1 MLAFINGFFDDDSR
15 LNFPIHSLAV
25 NRGYAA
31 YEFFEVLSGKPL
43 FIETHLARF
52 RNTLQLM
59 RLTTAFTDKLDDLI
73 KDLLAKNQIK
83 NAYIKILAL
92 PQQSSG
98 SEIQAGLYIFPVH
111 FPAFPQ
117 AVYTHGTHLLMKEY
131 QRFLPEAKSTDYLA
145 SEYYKHEMD
154 QLNAVDVLYYSD
166 NLLRETSRGNIFL
179 VIDGVVFTPASNML
193 SGVTRSIVI
202 KLIQEMNLPLKITD
216 VPVAVLSRAQ
226 EVFITS
232 TTKRVMPIV
241 SINGNPVGTGIPGT
255 LTTHLIK
262 QFLAC
267 RNAFV
272 EPGISFS

>member
-15 LNFPIHSLAV
+15 LNFPVHSLAV

-43 FIETHLARF
+43 FIERHLARF
-52 RNTLQLM
+52 RNTLLLM
-59 RLTTAFTDKLDDLI
+59 RLTTAFTDQLEDLI
-73 KDLLAKNQIK
+73 EDLLAKNQIK
-83 NAYIKILAL
+83 NAFIKILAL
-92 PQQSSG
+92 PQQSAG
-98 SEIQAGLYIFPVH
+98 SEIQAGLFIFSVN
-111 FPAFPQ
+111 FPAFPESAYMQ
-117 AVYTHGTHLLMKEY
+117 GMRLLMKEY

-166 NLLRETSRGNIFL
+166 NLLHETSRGNIFL
-179 VIDGVVFTPASNML
+179 VIDGVFYTPASNIL

-202 KLIQEMNLPLKITD
+202 ELIQEMNLTLNIAD
-216 VPVAVLSRAQ
+216 VSVTLLSRAQ

-241 SINGNPVGTGIPGT
+241 SINGNPVGTGIPGI
-255 LTTHLIK
+255 LTTRLIK
-262 QFLAC
+262 QFSDY
-267 RNAFV
+267 RNASV

>member
-1 MLAFINGFFDDDSR
+1 
-15 LNFPIHSLAV
+15 
-25 NRGYAA
+25 
-31 YEFFEVLSGKPL
+31 LSGKPL
-43 FIETHLARF
+43 FIERHLARF
-52 RNTLQLM
+52 RNTLLLM
-59 RLTTAFTDKLDDLI
+59 RLTTAFTDQLEDLI
-73 KDLLAKNQIK
+73 EELLAKNQIK
-83 NAYIKILAL
+83 NAFIKILAL
-92 PQQSSG
+92 PQQSTG
-98 SEIQAGLYIFPVH
+98 SEIQAGLFIFSVN
-111 FPAFPQ
+111 FPAFSES
-117 AVYTHGTHLLMKEY
+117 AYTQGMHLLMKEY

-145 SEYYKHEMD
+145 SEYYKHEME

-241 SINGNPVGTGIPGT
+241 SINGTPVGTGNPGK
-255 LTTHLIK
+255 LTKKLIK
-262 QFLAC
+262 
-267 RNAFV
+267 AFRKIKGK
-272 EPGISFS
+272 P